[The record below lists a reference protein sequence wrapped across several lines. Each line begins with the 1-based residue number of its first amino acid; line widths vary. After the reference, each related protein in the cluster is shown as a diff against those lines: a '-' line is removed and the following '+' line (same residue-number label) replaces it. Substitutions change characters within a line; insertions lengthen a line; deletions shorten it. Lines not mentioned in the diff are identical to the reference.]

1 MERINIAVQH
11 VPDIGFEDL
20 HRLVW
25 PSVAA
30 ALDELSCS
38 VDVPA
43 RLDGDTLRLNGI
55 GDFSCG
61 GPNGDNGLSGK
72 KLVVD
77 HYGPQVPIGGGALC
91 GKDPHKPDRVGPLRA
106 RQLAVRLADA
116 TGQAATVHLGWLP
129 GLEAPDRLH
138 ARLADGTALD
148 ADDVAGLVSVP
159 DLTLAGSARDLEL
172 ATVPWPDGDHARLHG
187 RWMAVGPMTNA
198 RQRPRRYV
206 LGSDPYGDD
215 GWPVL
220 LSEGSASHY
229 KEILDIV
236 ASSRT
241 MREFVESMERFDGGF
256 SIEEFEDEELDEP
269 FDLELVPGYGDG
281 LFPPDPRTWM
291 LDDLND
297 DLFDV
302 LDDLL
307 TIYDNMGSNPIAVI
321 QEADVGE
328 IRSRLTAAGYEIV
341 GWDALA

>member
-1 MERINIAVQH
+1 M
-11 VPDIGFEDL
+11 
-20 HRLVW
+20 
-25 PSVAA
+25 
-30 ALDELSCS
+30 
-38 VDVPA
+38 
-43 RLDGDTLRLNGI
+43 
-55 GDFSCG
+55 
-61 GPNGDNGLSGK
+61 
-72 KLVVD
+72 
-77 HYGPQVPIGGGALC
+77 
-91 GKDPHKPDRVGPLRA
+91 
-106 RQLAVRLADA
+106 
-116 TGQAATVHLGWLP
+116 
-129 GLEAPDRLH
+129 
-138 ARLADGTALD
+138 
-148 ADDVAGLVSVP
+148 
-159 DLTLAGSARDLEL
+159 
-172 ATVPWPDGDHARLHG
+172 
-187 RWMAVGPMTNA
+187 
-198 RQRPRRYV
+198 

-241 MREFVESMERFDGGF
+241 MREFVESMERFGGGF

-291 LDDLND
+291 LDDLDD

-302 LDDLL
+302 LDDLV
-307 TIYDNMGSNPIAVI
+307 TIYDDMGSNPIAVI